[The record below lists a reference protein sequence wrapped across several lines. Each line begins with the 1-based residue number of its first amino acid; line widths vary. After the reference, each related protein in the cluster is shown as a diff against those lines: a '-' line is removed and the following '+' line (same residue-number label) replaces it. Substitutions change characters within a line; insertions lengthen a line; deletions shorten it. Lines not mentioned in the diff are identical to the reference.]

1 MADVHKIT
9 SLDATWKPG
18 DVVLDA
24 KGDIRV
30 RSDHPRWVWDYPDE
44 GSTLDAFGATS
55 VPSGGLEEQD
65 VTRPLILLVRDGRA
79 VGGVAITE

>member
-1 MADVHKIT
+1 MTDVHKIT

-30 RSDHPRWVWDYPDE
+30 RSDHPQWVWDYPNE
-44 GSTLDAFGATS
+44 GSTLDALGGTLI
-55 VPSGGLEEQD
+55 PSGGLEEQD
-65 VTRPLILLVRDGRA
+65 VTRPLILLVREGRA
-79 VGGVAITE
+79 VSGVAITE